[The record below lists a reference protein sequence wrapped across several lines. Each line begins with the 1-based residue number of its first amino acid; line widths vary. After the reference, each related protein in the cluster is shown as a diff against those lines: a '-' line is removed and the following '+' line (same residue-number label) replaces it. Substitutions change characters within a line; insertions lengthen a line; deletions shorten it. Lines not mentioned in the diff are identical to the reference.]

1 MFVKDQKSINPK
13 YLITVLQLQNHN
25 QILNTKCIDDQQKNS
40 DVSTEESTCL
50 LYLKTHPIFL
60 YPVYKIL
67 LIRVVPV
74 MDDKCLK
81 ASCSLVFNL
90 KL

>member
-1 MFVKDQKSINPK
+1 MLDKVQKSINPK

-25 QILNTKCIDDQQKNS
+25 QILNIKCINDQQENS
-40 DVSTEESTCL
+40 DMSMEESTWL

-60 YPVYKIL
+60 YPVYEVL
-67 LIRVVPV
+67 LIRVIPV